1 MNYELLGAK
10 VHNFHEIAKGMGQ
23 KSDFFAIFLVK
34 QKNMRATPSHKATR
48 L

>member
-10 VHNFHEIAKGMGQ
+10 VYNFYEIAKGLGQ
-23 KSDFFAIFLVK
+23 KSDFFAIFLVYLHFLLYLC
-34 QKNMRATPSHKATR
+34 ADFR